1 MLIDQMHYEFD
12 LLHDRVASN
21 DRSDFQPWEKD
32 AFLNQAIDIF
42 VKRRYNFDKF
52 ADQGRTGQTIGFET
66 NQFRIDELASL
77 HIKSPEVQPEITPVA
92 VNDNIYEFRIN
103 DLGNNISGQFFRY
116 MFATKIILKIK
127 KDNCIKYIDAYNWQ
141 IDDRKTW
148 FNASSWLWNRALCNF
163 GKSSVAIPSVANTN
177 LMSPDYAI
185 NLSTGTGVTQTNRN
199 DELKSFYIDTRN
211 RLNQP
216 EFEVLGAR
224 VSYIKRPNR
233 VCFGDYQYIDNHV
246 TNVPIHCDIDDAFHR
261 EIVNIAVTLA
271 VGAVQDQVAYQMN
284 DKNVKEDYLS

>member
-12 LLHDRVASN
+12 LMHDRVASN

-32 AFLNQAIDIF
+32 HFLNQAIDIF

-77 HIKSPEVQPEITPVA
+77 HIKSPELQPEITPVN
-92 VNDNIYEFRIN
+92 VVDSIYEFRIN
-103 DLGNNISGQFFRY
+103 DLGNNINGQYFRY
-116 MFATKIILKIK
+116 LFATKIVLKIK

-163 GKSSVAIPSVANTN
+163 GKSSVVIQSIANTN

-185 NLSTGTGVTQTNRN
+185 NLSTDTDATQTNRN
-199 DELKSFYIDTRN
+199 DELKSFYIDAKN

-216 EFEVLGAR
+216 EFEVLSAR
-224 VSYIKRPNR
+224 VSYLKRPNR
-233 VCFGDYQYIDNHV
+233 VCLGGYTLIDGQAPTQRV
-246 TNVPIHCDIDDAFHR
+246 HCDIDDAFHR
-261 EIVNIAVTLA
+261 EIINIAVTLA
-271 VGAVQDQVAYQMN
+271 TGAVQDQISMSIN